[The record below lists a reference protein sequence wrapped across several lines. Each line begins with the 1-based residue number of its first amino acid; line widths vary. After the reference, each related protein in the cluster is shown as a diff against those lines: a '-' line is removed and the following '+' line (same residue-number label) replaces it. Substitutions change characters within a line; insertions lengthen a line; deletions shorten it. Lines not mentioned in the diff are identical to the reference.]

1 MKKII
6 ISLFFL
12 LTTIVNSYS
21 DITKGA
27 EYECALTMYDGN
39 DYPIKFPLK
48 ILKSYDDDF
57 VVYSYRTATIKVNEL
72 KVFGKLYSNAL
83 IGYLYNDELILVEYF
98 YYEDNQLIHYLF
110 EIDKDQSFPY
120 TGGDSLFIVKEK
132 PLIGFTQGPGVKAEL
147 NEDQFNLERE
157 IFYFIDNH
165 IKQITDNEK
174 NHLFL
179 DKSSHKCK
187 IKWKRF

>member
-1 MKKII
+1 MKKTI
-6 ISLFFL
+6 ISLFL
-12 LTTIVNSYS
+12 LITIIGNSYS
-21 DITKGA
+21 DITKGS

-48 ILKSYDDDF
+48 ILKSYDDGF

-83 IGYLYNDELILVEYF
+83 LGYLYNDELILVEYF

-120 TGGDSLFIVKEK
+120 PGGNSLFIVKEK

-187 IKWKRF
+187 VK

>member
-6 ISLFFL
+6 FSLLFL
-12 LTTIVNSYS
+12 FTVIGNSYS
-21 DITKGA
+21 DITKGT

-48 ILKSYDDDF
+48 ILKSYDDGF

-83 IGYLYNDELILVEYF
+83 LGYLYNDELIDVQYF
-98 YYEDNQLIHYLF
+98 YYENNKLVTYLF
-110 EIDKDQSFPY
+110 EIDKNQIFPY
-120 TGGDSLFIVKEK
+120 PKGESLFVVKEE
-132 PLIGFTQGPGVKAEL
+132 PLIGFTQVTKVKAEL
-147 NEDQFNLERE
+147 NENQLNLEKE

-165 IKQITDNEK
+165 IKQILENER

-179 DKSSHKCK
+179 DESSHKCK
-187 IKWKRF
+187 IK